1 MCHAVVIACYAP
13 SVPRLC
19 ALFLTPLAAAV
30 ASAQE
35 AAREAI
41 EAFAAEHC
49 IDCHGGDQ
57 TKGDLDLRAW
67 PKEPAEWAWR
77 ASRVRT
83 RVGSGEMPPP
93 DAEAPSPGQRTRFVA
108 DVDAVLREV
117 VPRLPTDP
125 GRVTVRRLSRTQ
137 WSNVVRDL
145 FDVVADTD
153 AFPAD
158 DLGYGFD
165 TIGDATTFSTLHLEK
180 YMDAARDVA
189 LAVFDGEDPS
199 RPAVRRV
206 EAESMELVDGP
217 GAGMDGNVANLYTRA
232 TIEQA
237 VRLPRDGTYRVVLRA
252 GADQAGDEPAKML
265 LRLDGRD
272 LETWEVATK
281 RMEEF
286 GLTAPLGGGEHRF
299 AVSFVN
305 DFYDPKNPD
314 PARRDRNLRVDWLE
328 VRGPLDERP
337 LPPLRTAMLEA
348 LAAKGADGARLRALV
363 RALLPSVLRRPAA
376 DDEVARYV
384 QTGEAVLRRGQP
396 LLAAARAVL
405 QAALVSPHFLFRV
418 EPSAADRGAGASPV
432 TGAALAVRLSFF
444 LWASTPD
451 ERLARL
457 GATGRLVDTATL
469 GEEVDRMLADPR
481 AESLATEF
489 AAQWLELRSLAD
501 RTPDP
506 RRFPGFDDAL
516 KASLRRETELLFAA
530 LLRDDRDVR
539 DLLDCEFTHVDR
551 RLASFYGLPA
561 PASEAF
567 ERVQLP
573 AAMRERGGVLGHAS
587 VLAVTSNP
595 TRTSPVKRGKWILDN
610 LLGQAPPPPPPGN
623 DTLAKESEI
632 DSSRSFREQLA
643 QHRERAAC
651 AGCHV
656 RMDTLGFALER
667 FDAIGRA
674 RSSDSAGPIDCSG
687 ELPGGVRIEGIAGL
701 KGMLRADPAFVHNVA
716 RKLFV
721 YAVGRDAR
729 PADRLRLWWQVDR
742 RLATGRVTLRDL
754 VTIVVNDEAFRLRSA
769 AAAR

>member
-1 MCHAVVIACYAP
+1 M
-13 SVPRLC
+13 PRLC
-19 ALFLTPLAAAV
+19 ALFLASCATAV
-30 ASAQE
+30 ASAQDPSG
-35 AAREAI
+35 ASI
-41 EAFAAEHC
+41 ESFAAEHC
-49 IDCHGGDQ
+49 LDCHGGEK

-67 PKEPAEWAWR
+67 PKDPVEWAWR
-77 ASRVRT
+77 ASRVRM
-83 RVGSGEMPPP
+83 RVRSGEMPPP
-93 DAEAPSPGQRTRFVA
+93 DSEPLSPELRTGLVA
-108 DVDAVLREV
+108 DVDAVLREM
-117 VPRLPTDP
+117 VPRLPSDP

-145 FDVVADTD
+145 FEVVADTE

-180 YMDAARDVA
+180 YMDAARDTA
-189 LAVFDGEDPS
+189 LAVFDGEDPA

-206 EAESMELVDGP
+206 EAETMDLVDGP
-217 GAGMDGNVANLYTRA
+217 GAGMEGSVANLYTRA

-237 VRLPRDGTYRVVLRA
+237 VHLPRDGTYRVVLRA

-272 LETWEVATK
+272 LETWDVATK
-281 RMEEF
+281 RMDEF
-286 GLTAPLGGGEHRF
+286 GLTAPLTGGEHRF
-299 AVSFVN
+299 AIAFVN

-314 PARRDRNLRVDWLE
+314 PSRRDRNLKVDWLE
-328 VRGPLDERP
+328 VRGPLDDRA
-337 LPPLRTAMLEA
+337 LPPARRAMQEA
-348 LAAKGADGARLRALV
+348 LNGKGTDGAKLRGLV
-363 RALLPSVLRRPAA
+363 RAMLPWVHRRPVA

-384 QTGEAVLRRGQP
+384 QTGDAVLRRGQP

-405 QAALVSPHFLFRV
+405 QAALVSPHFLFRI
-418 EPSAADRGAGASPV
+418 EPVGSDRGAGGASPV
-432 TGAALAVRLSFF
+432 AGPALAVRLSFF

-457 GATGRLVDTATL
+457 GSTGRLADAATL
-469 GEEVDRMLADPR
+469 AEEVTRMLADPR

-489 AAQWLELRSLAD
+489 AAQWLELRNLAD

-506 RRFPGFDDAL
+506 GRFPGFDDAL

-530 LLRDDRDVR
+530 VLREDRDVR

-551 RLASFYGLPA
+551 RLAAFYGLPA
-561 PASEAF
+561 PASDAF
-567 ERVQLP
+567 ERVPLP
-573 AAMRERGGVLGHAS
+573 EAMRERGGVLGHAS

-632 DSSRSFREQLA
+632 DSTRSFREQLS
-643 QHRERAAC
+643 QHRQRVAC

-667 FDAIGRA
+667 FDAIGRGRA
-674 RSSDSAGPIDCSG
+674 SDSAGPIDCSG
-687 ELPGGVRIEGIAGL
+687 ELPGGVRIEGITGL
-701 KGMLRADPAFVHNVA
+701 KDMLREDPAFVHNVA

-729 PADRLRLWWQVDR
+729 PVDRLRLWWQVDR
-742 RLATGRVTLRDL
+742 KLEAGRVTLRDL
-754 VTIVVNDEAFRLRSA
+754 VTIVVNDEAFRLRSTA
-769 AAAR
+769 SAR